1 MWLKVQAR
9 VRVWSGVGDG
19 RLWACAQTGRTWT
32 GRICVERHY
41 IYQFRT
47 KGWFLSLKNRKKKSA
62 RAARREATASSG
74 VPRSMSYQRP
84 KRRSFV
90 GPVVLVC
97 ALIAV
102 IVMADYWINS
112 GRVYRGVEVGSI
124 ALGGKTPKEAESLI
138 EERTSGALKEIKI
151 VGPENIALPAS
162 EMGVDFDVESTVEE
176 AYSVG
181 REGSIRERIEGR
193 LDAAFGTVDVSPKVE
208 YERKIA
214 KLQVEELASRF
225 DAKPREA
232 EVNIIGSEVEMIESA
247 EGYVTNQS
255 ATLKSINAAVDDM
268 TGEAEIAGR
277 VLEPEVKTPAAQDAA
292 EKTRNAMSE
301 QIVLVSD
308 QQRWTLSPA
317 EIGTTLDVTRG
328 GGEFDVSLNKERM
341 LASLEN
347 VFATLTVVPVEA
359 TYQIDGSEVSVI
371 PGENGS
377 RIGEDK
383 LLETI
388 QSGIFTNKREYE
400 VPVVTDKPELT
411 TDKAEALKPTEV
423 IGDYRTNYLTYDDTP
438 GRIKNLEI
446 ASNAVNN
453 TLLAPEEVFSFNAL
467 AEPLDYKDTKVI
479 VGGRVDTAEGGGLCQ
494 VSSTLYMAANYAGLD
509 VIERHPHYAE
519 LPYIRPGFDAT
530 VWFGA
535 LDMQFQNTS
544 SGYVLIQQW
553 VDAEG
558 YVNATIYGRPTGKE
572 VKMSSEKVATTKDED
587 GKPVTE
593 WVTYQ
598 KVKENGEVVQNDV
611 LHEDTYKYLKPASE
625 DAPNDDRPPN

>member
-1 MWLKVQAR
+1 M
-9 VRVWSGVGDG
+9 
-19 RLWACAQTGRTWT
+19 
-32 GRICVERHY
+32 
-41 IYQFRT
+41 
-47 KGWFLSLKNRKKKSA
+47 SLKNRGRKSE
-62 RAARREATASSG
+62 RAARREALSPA
-74 VPRSMSYQRP
+74 VPRSVEYQKP

-124 ALGGKTPKEAESLI
+124 PLGGKTPKEAESLI

-151 VGPENIALPAS
+151 AGPENVSLPAS

-176 AYSVG
+176 AYAVG
-181 REGSIRERIEGR
+181 RDGSIRERIEGR

-208 YERKIA
+208 YQRKIA
-214 KLQVEELASRF
+214 KLQVEELANRF

-247 EGYVTNQS
+247 KGYATNQS

-268 TGEAEIAGR
+268 TGEAEIVGR
-277 VLEPEVKTPAAQDAA
+277 VLKPEIGTPAAQNAA
-292 EKTRNAMSE
+292 ETARKAMSE
-301 QIVLVSD
+301 QMAFTAD
-308 QQRWTLSPA
+308 KQRWTLSPA
-317 EIGTTLDVTRG
+317 EIGAALDVTRG
-328 GGEFDVSLNKERM
+328 KDGFDIGLNKETMR
-341 LASLEN
+341 ASLEN
-347 VFATLTVVPVEA
+347 VFATLTVAPVEA
-359 TYQIDGSEVSVI
+359 TYQIESSEVSVI

-383 LLETI
+383 LFENI
-388 QSGIFTNKREYE
+388 QSGIFTDKREYE
-400 VPVVTDKPELT
+400 VPIVTDKPDLT
-411 TDKAEALKPTEV
+411 TAKAESLKPTEV

-438 GRIKNLEI
+438 GRIENLEI
-446 ASNAVNN
+446 ASDAINN

-509 VIERHPHYAE
+509 VIERSPHYAE

-544 SGYVLIQQW
+544 PGYVLIQQW
-553 VDAEG
+553 VDPDG
-558 YVNATIYGRPTGKE
+558 YVNAKIYGRPTGKE
-572 VKMSSEKVATTKDED
+572 VKMSSKKVATTEDED
-587 GKPVTE
+587 GKPVTK

-598 KVKENGEVVQNDV
+598 KVKKDGEVVQDGV
-611 LHEDTYKYLKPASE
+611 LHTDTYKYLKPAAK
-625 DAPNDDRPPN
+625 DALNDDRPPN

>member
-1 MWLKVQAR
+1 M
-9 VRVWSGVGDG
+9 
-19 RLWACAQTGRTWT
+19 
-32 GRICVERHY
+32 
-41 IYQFRT
+41 
-47 KGWFLSLKNRKKKSA
+47 SLKDRRKKSA
-62 RAARREATASSG
+62 RAARREANSSSA
-74 VPRSMSYQRP
+74 VPRSRSYQKP
-84 KRRSFV
+84 RRQSFV

-138 EERTSGALKEIKI
+138 AERTSGALKEIKI
-151 VGPENIALPAS
+151 AGPENVSLPAS
-162 EMGVDFDVESTVEE
+162 EMGVDFDVESTVKE
-176 AYSVG
+176 AYAVG
-181 REGSIRERIEGR
+181 REGSIRERIKGR

-208 YERKIA
+208 YQRKIA
-214 KLQVEELASRF
+214 KLQVEELANRF

-232 EVNIIGSEVEMIESA
+232 EVNIIGSEVEMIESS
-247 EGYVTNQS
+247 EGYATNQS

-268 TGEAEIAGR
+268 TGEAEIVGR
-277 VLEPEVKTPAAQDAA
+277 VLEPEIGTPAAQNAA
-292 EKTRNAMSE
+292 EKARKAMSE
-301 QIVLVSD
+301 QMSFTAD
-308 QQRWTLSPA
+308 KQRWTLSPA
-317 EIGTTLDVTRG
+317 EIGATLDVTRG
-328 GGEFDVSLNKERM
+328 KDGFDVGLNKETMR
-341 LASLEN
+341 ASLEN
-347 VFATLTVVPVEA
+347 VFATLTVAPVEA
-359 TYQIDGSEVSVI
+359 TYQIESSEVSVI

-383 LLETI
+383 LFENI
-388 QSGIFTNKREYE
+388 QSGIFTDKREYE
-400 VPVVTDKPELT
+400 VPIVTDKPDLT
-411 TDKAEALKPTEV
+411 TAEAESLKPTEV

-553 VDAEG
+553 VDADG
-558 YVNATIYGRPTGKE
+558 YVNATIHGRPTGKE
-572 VKMSSEKVATTKDED
+572 VKMNSKKVATTKDEE
-587 GKPVTE
+587 GKPVTK

-598 KVKENGEVVQNDV
+598 KVKENGEIVRDDV
-611 LHEDTYKYLKPASE
+611 LHTDTYKYLKPAAK